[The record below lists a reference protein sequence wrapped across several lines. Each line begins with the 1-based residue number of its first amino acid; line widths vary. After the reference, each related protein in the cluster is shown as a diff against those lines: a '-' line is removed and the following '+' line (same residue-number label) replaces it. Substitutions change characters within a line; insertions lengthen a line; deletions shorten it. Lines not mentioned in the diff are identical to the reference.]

1 MSDDLPA
8 WAVRLRA
15 ERRNRLWSQREMARR
30 LGEAADEDIRPRLP
44 SRETVI
50 RRIKAYE
57 AGHNRPGDPYRVL
70 YARAFGLTE
79 AELFGEDRGHGSRD
93 ADEGCGVVGWRQ
105 CVTARYDIPMDP
117 ADAGVTTHLP
127 HHGPVAPEVVMY
139 FLEQLPGH
147 YKADMWL
154 GPRHLIPTVATQ
166 AELIKELAQAADAPV
181 RRGLLG
187 AGVAYAALLGWLY
200 QDAGDLGRARAWR
213 AVALDMAHRSQDQQL
228 ISYALTNKAMLAVDL
243 DDGRMVVDY
252 TEAALAD
259 EAKLC
264 PKVRIL
270 ALVHQ
275 AHGHSMLP
283 AKDKDLVDRLLDR
296 AAVLVDRVDDEYPW
310 GNACRRTLGYIDVQR
325 ATAYLRLG
333 AYREAVALWDRILG
347 TAPESARR
355 DNGVFWARQAAALA
369 AVPEPER
376 VVQIASAAASV
387 VGGTGSA
394 RLRKEIKAVSRHT
407 TAWAGTGP
415 GRDLADIVAQFA

>member
-1 MSDDLPA
+1 
-8 WAVRLRA
+8 
-15 ERRNRLWSQREMARR
+15 
-30 LGEAADEDIRPRLP
+30 
-44 SRETVI
+44 
-50 RRIKAYE
+50 
-57 AGHNRPGDPYRVL
+57 
-70 YARAFGLTE
+70 
-79 AELFGEDRGHGSRD
+79 
-93 ADEGCGVVGWRQ
+93 
-105 CVTARYDIPMDP
+105 
-117 ADAGVTTHLP
+117 
-127 HHGPVAPEVVMY
+127 
-139 FLEQLPGH
+139 
-147 YKADMWL
+147 
-154 GPRHLIPTVATQ
+154 
-166 AELIKELAQAADAPV
+166 
-181 RRGLLG
+181 
-187 AGVAYAALLGWLY
+187 
-200 QDAGDLGRARAWR
+200 
-213 AVALDMAHRSQDQQL
+213 MAHRSQDPQL
-228 ISYALTNKAMLAVDL
+228 ISYALTNKAMLAVDFE
-243 DDGRMVVDY
+243 DGRTVVDY

-394 RLRKEIKAVSRHT
+394 RLRKEIRAVSRHA

-415 GRDLADIVAQFA
+415 GRELAEIVAQIV

>member
-30 LGEAADEDIRPRLP
+30 LVDAADEDVRPRLP
-44 SRETVI
+44 SRETMV

-79 AELFGEDRGHGSRD
+79 ADLFGEHDGRGSQETDDNLGVPWQRHDILDVSQT
-93 ADEGCGVVGWRQ
+93 GVV
-105 CVTARYDIPMDP
+105 
-117 ADAGVTTHLP
+117 THLP
-127 HHGPVAPEVVMY
+127 YNAPVAPELVMY

-213 AVALDMAHRSQDQQL
+213 AVALDMAHRSQDPQL

-243 DDGRMVVDY
+243 YDGRTVVDY

-296 AAVLVDRVDDEYPW
+296 AAVLVDRVDDGYPW
-310 GNACRRTLGYIDVQR
+310 GNACHRTLGYIDVQR

-387 VGGTGSA
+387 VDGTGSA
-394 RLRKEIKAVSRHT
+394 RLRKEIKAVACHA
-407 TAWAGTGP
+407 TAWASTGP
-415 GRDLADIVAQFA
+415 GRQLADIVARFA